1 MGDILDNTTSDLA
14 LDVPACLMKY
24 LGSHHTHVIKDGF
37 MHPVNHPDLN
47 LTIPC
52 CFLAFQRAATAFLAI
67 SDR

>member
-47 LTIPC
+47 LTIPSRILEVC
-52 CFLAFQRAATAFLAI
+52 VRKYAPDIC
-67 SDR
+67 